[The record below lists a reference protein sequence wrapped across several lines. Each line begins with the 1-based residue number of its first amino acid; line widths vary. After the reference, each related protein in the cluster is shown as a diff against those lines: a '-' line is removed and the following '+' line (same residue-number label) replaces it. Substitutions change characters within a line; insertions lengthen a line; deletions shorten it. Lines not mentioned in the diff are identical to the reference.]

1 MTSRRQRLKI
11 EVPSRSADAPRWGW
25 VGIIAVAG
33 FAAGIVLARVAG
45 WQLVPKAPVDPG
57 LDEQG
62 DLELAAASAS
72 AVPLAPSAAPAE
84 SAAPAAPRDRVTIGP
99 SHVTSCRD
107 AGHRKQKT
115 CDPVTVDEILSQH
128 LGALGTCKGT
138 EAATGTLSLGL
149 DLDLDASKLLDVESG
164 RSTDLP
170 RAATDALLDCAREA
184 FAHVS
189 FSGVEHKY
197 ASYTVFTQ
205 VELSPAEALG
215 APPASAQPEVVEASG
230 SAVVTWEVAIVRDT
244 PKSGAIVARI
254 LGGTRLVVTGRQGD
268 WYRVKYDAKGR
279 EGWVYKSAVGK

>member
-1 MTSRRQRLKI
+1 VTSRPQRFKV

-72 AVPLAPSAAPAE
+72 VGAPLPAPPPADSAVPVAPPH
-84 SAAPAAPRDRVTIGP
+84 DRVVIGP

-107 AGHRKQKT
+107 AGHKKQKT
-115 CDPVTVDEILSQH
+115 CDPVPIDDMLSQH
-128 LGALGTCKGT
+128 LAVLGSCKGT

-149 DLDLDASKLLDVESG
+149 NLDLDAGKLLDVESG
-164 RSTDLP
+164 RSTELP
-170 RAATDALLDCAREA
+170 RAATAALLDCARDALE
-184 FAHVS
+184 HVS
-189 FSGVEHKY
+189 FGGIQHKY

-205 VELSPAEALG
+205 VELSPAEPVG
-215 APPASAQPEVVEASG
+215 APQGAPAAEVVEANG
-230 SAVVTWEVAIVRDT
+230 SAVVTWDVAIVRDE
-244 PKSGAIVARI
+244 PKTGAA
-254 LGGTRLVVTGRQGD
+254 
-268 WYRVKYDAKGR
+268 
-279 EGWVYKSAVGK
+279 